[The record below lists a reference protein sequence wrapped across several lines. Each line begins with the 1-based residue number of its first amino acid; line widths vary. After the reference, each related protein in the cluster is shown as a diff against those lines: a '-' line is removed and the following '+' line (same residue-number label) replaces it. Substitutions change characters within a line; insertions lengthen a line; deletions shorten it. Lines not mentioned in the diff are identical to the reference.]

1 MIVSGKMSE
10 QITAAIDQRTAIAAI
25 ATPVGEGGIAV
36 IRVSGRE
43 AIEKVRRCFT
53 GKELTVQPSHTV
65 HFGRVVGSDGE
76 TVDEV
81 LATLSRSP
89 ASYTGEGTA
98 ETDRHGGGLDTRAAR
113 GAI

>member
-43 AIEKVRRCFT
+43 AIEKVQRCFT
-53 GKELTVQPSHTV
+53 GKDLTVQPSHTV

-76 TVDEV
+76 TVDEG
-81 LATLSRSP
+81 LGTLFRRP
-89 ASYTGEGTA
+89 AASTGE
-98 ETDRHGGGLDTRAAR
+98 ETGESSCHGGGR
-113 GAI
+113 